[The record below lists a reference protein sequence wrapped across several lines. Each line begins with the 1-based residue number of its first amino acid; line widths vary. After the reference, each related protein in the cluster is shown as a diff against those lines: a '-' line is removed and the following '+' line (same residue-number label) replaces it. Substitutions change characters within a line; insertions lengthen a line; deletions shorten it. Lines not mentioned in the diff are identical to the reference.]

1 MRVELFGNKPL
12 VSSVEV
18 SLSAAG
24 LHVLVNLAKRG
35 APAHCQGSSLQFRAR
50 PEEEFLP
57 HDTLVFCDPD
67 ATDDEAEEAG
77 KVEVVIAAE
86 SDDEARLLLPV
97 VRYQVQEKDQ
107 FTVLY
112 VPYKAFLP
120 GTTLVSYR
128 SAG

>member
-1 MRVELFGNKPL
+1 MRVELFGNKSL

-24 LHVLVNLAKRG
+24 LHVLVNLTKRWG
-35 APAHCQGSSLQFRAR
+35 PAHCQGSSLQFRAR

-57 HDTLVFCDPD
+57 HDTLVFSDPD
-67 ATDDEAEEAG
+67 AAADEAEEAS
-77 KVEVVIAAE
+77 KVEVVIVAE
-86 SDDEARLLLPV
+86 SEDEARLLQPV
-97 VRYQVQEKDQ
+97 LRYQAQDKDQ